1 MFKGEHQWQRG
12 QEDLCR
18 SSRPH
23 SERGHWTRGVND
35 NDGDDACDVNDNDDI
50 SKMVMT
56 MMVIMVMMKIM
67 KEVIPSHV
75 ILFGRNWFML
85 YQRIAIM
92 MLMMLML
99 TNLSHVMTEVQ
110 TRKVWN
116 WYILDQRF
124 YTLDQRFVSCDTVP
138 VKFSTGIY
146 RIGQLW
152 TLDQLDKTKMSMLCC
167 CKMFESQCD
176 RWFDIYKRGKYW
188 GKNQRLM
195 LLLQD

>member
-1 MFKGEHQWQRG
+1 
-12 QEDLCR
+12 
-18 SSRPH
+18 
-23 SERGHWTRGVND
+23 
-35 NDGDDACDVNDNDDI
+35 
-50 SKMVMT
+50 MVMT
-56 MMVIMVMMKIM
+56 MMVMMKMM

-92 MLMMLML
+92 MLILM
-99 TNLSHVMTEVQ
+99 NLSHVMTEVQ

-152 TLDQLDKTKMSMLCC
+152 TLDQKRQELDNLYSWTRQRC
-167 CKMFESQCD
+167 QCFVVAKCLNLNVID
-176 RWFDIYKRGKYW
+176 DLTFTNEENIGR
-188 GKNQRLM
+188 KNQLLM
-195 LLLQD
+195 TLLLD